1 MNSLLRRVAGG
12 WQMSGVFSAATGEPL
27 LITESSSAFASR
39 PDYIGGEPTLGNA
52 RDTLQYLNKAA
63 FARVPIGGASNS
75 TLRPGNIGNGAV
87 RGLGR
92 WNMDFSLGKNLALT
106 ERFKIQIRGDMFNVF
121 NHTNFAGVTT
131 ESASSNFGRFT
142 STAGARIIQLN
153 ARLSW

>member
-131 ESASSNFGRFT
+131 EIASGNFGRFT